1 MVFCHTNSGKMSKIL
16 REASFMINLFTAIIN
31 ISLNFFLKT
40 KCTHANTHKDIHLY
54 KSKQH
59 LDLLQVDKIFDYRGG
74 DGEIDHP
81 VHEVEGE
88 EGDGEHD
95 PAVLVNI
102 TGPHA

>member
-1 MVFCHTNSGKMSKIL
+1 
-16 REASFMINLFTAIIN
+16 MIIISYHLVNLF
-31 ISLNFFLKT
+31 
-40 KCTHANTHKDIHLY
+40 
-54 KSKQH
+54 
-59 LDLLQVDKIFDYRGG
+59 QVDKIIDNVGG

-102 TGPHA
+102 TGLVVIGKQLIIGEKQIKIYIELFF